1 MADRFKQHGAF
12 SWNELMTTDPNAAKE
27 FYGKLFKWELMD
39 MPMEEMTYTV
49 AKAGEDDVAGIMQIP
64 PDDEGAP
71 PSWGAYVTVDNV
83 DQTVR
88 LAEELGGRI
97 VVPARDVPEVGRFAV
112 IQDPQGAM
120 ISIIT
125 YTTQN

>member
-12 SWNELMTTDPNAAKE
+12 SWNELMTTDPDAARE
-27 FYGKLFKWELMD
+27 FYGKLFNWELTD
-39 MPMEEMTYTV
+39 MPMEEMTYMV
-49 AKAGEDDVAGIMQIP
+49 AKAGDEDVAGIMQIP
-64 PDDEGAP
+64 QDAEGAP
-71 PSWGAYVTVDNV
+71 PNWGAYVTVDNV

-88 LAEELGGRI
+88 QAEELGGRI
-97 VVPARDVPEVGRFAV
+97 VVPARDIPEVGRFAV

-120 ISIIT
+120 ISVIT